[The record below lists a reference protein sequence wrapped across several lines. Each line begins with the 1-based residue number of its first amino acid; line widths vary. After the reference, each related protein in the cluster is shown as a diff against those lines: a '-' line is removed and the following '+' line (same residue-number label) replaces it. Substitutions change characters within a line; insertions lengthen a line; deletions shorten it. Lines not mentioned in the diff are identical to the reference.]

1 MVTGTDERLERFR
14 AEFLPKL
21 VTAFHPTAVWAFGS
35 RVRGEG
41 LAHSDLDL
49 VIVSEAFRTIKWLDR
64 QGCVIEELGLNFGAD
79 LFCYTP
85 EEYARKRE
93 EFGVVR
99 TACEEGVPLIVEK
112 TVSEPVSP
120 RP

>member
-21 VTAFHPTAVWAFGS
+21 VTTFHPTVVRAFGS

-41 LAHSDLDL
+41 LTHSDLDL
-49 VIVSEAFRTIKWLDR
+49 VIASESFRNIRWLDR
-64 QGCVIEELGLNFGAD
+64 PGCVIEALGLNFGVD

-93 EFGVVR
+93 EFGIVR
-99 TACEEGVPLIVEK
+99 TACEEGLSLLVEG
-112 TVSEPVSP
+112 
-120 RP
+120 

>member
-1 MVTGTDERLERFR
+1 MVTGTDERLEKFR

-21 VTAFHPTAVWAFGS
+21 VVAFRPTAVWAFGS

-49 VIVSEAFRTIKWLDR
+49 VIVSDVFQNIRWLDR
-64 QGCVIEELGLNFGAD
+64 PGRVIENLGLNFGVD

-85 EEYARKRE
+85 QEYARKRE

-99 TACEEGVPLIVEK
+99 TACEEGIPLLGE
-112 TVSEPVSP
+112 
-120 RP
+120 

>member
-21 VTAFHPTAVWAFGS
+21 VTAFRPTVVMAFGS
-35 RVRGEG
+35 RIRGEG

-49 VIVSEAFRTIKWLDR
+49 VIVSDSFRNIRWLDR
-64 QGCVIEELGLNFGAD
+64 PGCVIEALGLKFGVD

-99 TACEEGVPLIVEK
+99 TACQEGVPLI
-112 TVSEPVSP
+112 TEPST
-120 RP
+120 